1 MSDIEDGNNAEKSR
15 NSQDVLIMANEYCIY
30 LRKSR
35 SDVDAEQRGEGETL
49 ARHEVAL
56 LELAKRQ
63 NLNVTQIYREVVSGE
78 TIAARPVMQKLLSEV
93 EPGKWAGIL
102 VMEVER
108 LARGDTIDQGIV
120 AQAFRYSNTRIITPM
135 KTYDPS
141 NEFDE
146 EYFEFGLF
154 MSRREYK
161 TINRRLQRGRL
172 ASASEGKY
180 VANKA
185 PYGYNRVKIQRDKGF
200 TLEIDPDRAEVIRL
214 IYDLFVNGEILENGD
229 RRQAG
234 TYLISRR
241 LNKMK
246 ISSFTGRGWTQGS
259 IRDILINPVYTG
271 KIRWNWRKTVKTV
284 VDGNR
289 IATRPRQA
297 LADCQLF
304 DGLHKPIISN
314 EIWQRAQEI
323 MSERAIPPTPEKRA
337 TQNPLSGLVI
347 CGKCGR
353 RMSRR
358 PDSRG
363 KTPPSLICAATDCD
377 NVSSYLHY
385 IEEKTLALLA
395 MWLQEYKIK
404 MQITEESPAIQ
415 IDAKEKT
422 IKSLEETLANTRK
435 QLNNLHDLLEQGVYD
450 KETFLSRSKA
460 LSDRNAETLELLEN
474 AKFDLQ
480 RERLREKSKID
491 IIPKVEQLL
500 GIYNSLP
507 TALHKN
513 QLLKEILDKI
523 VYVKETSGR
532 WHGSPDDFTIILYP
546 KIRDNESTK

>member
-1 MSDIEDGNNAEKSR
+1 
-15 NSQDVLIMANEYCIY
+15 MANEYCIY

-35 SDVDAEQRGEGETL
+35 ADVEAEQRGEGETL
-49 ARHEVAL
+49 ARHESAL

-63 NLNVTQIYREVVSGE
+63 NLNITQIYREVVSGE
-78 TIAARPVMQKLLSEV
+78 TIAARPIMQKLLSEV
-93 EPGKWAGIL
+93 EQGEWAGVL

-108 LARGDTIDQGIV
+108 LARGDTIDQGLV
-120 AQAFRYSNTRIITPM
+120 AQAFRYSDTNIITPM
-135 KTYDPS
+135 KTYDPT

-185 PYGYNRVKIQRDKGF
+185 PYGYNRVKIQGDKGF
-200 TLEIDPDRAEVIRL
+200 TLGIDSERAEVIRL
-214 IYDLFVNGEILENGD
+214 IFNLFVNGESLADGHH
-229 RRQAG
+229 RHTG

-241 LNKMK
+241 LNEMK
-246 ISSFTGRGWTQGS
+246 IPSFTGKGWTQGS
-259 IRDILINPVYTG
+259 IRDILINPVYIG
-271 KIRWNWRKTVKTV
+271 KIRWNWRKTVKAV

-289 IATRPRQA
+289 ATKRPRQA
-297 LADCQLF
+297 IADCQLF
-304 DGLHKPIISN
+304 DGLHEPIISE
-314 EIWQRAQEI
+314 EIWQKTQLI
-323 MSERAIPPTPEKRA
+323 MSERAVPPTPEKHV

-363 KTPPSLICAATDCD
+363 KTPPSLICAATNCN

-385 IEEKTLALLA
+385 VEDKALAALA
-395 MWLQEYKIK
+395 MWLREYKVK
-404 MQITEESPAIQ
+404 MQITEESPTIQ
-415 IDAKEKT
+415 IKEKAV
-422 IKSLEETLANTRK
+422 KSLEEALSNTRK
-435 QLNNLHDLLEQGVYD
+435 QLDNLHDLLEQGVYD

-460 LSDRNAETLELLEN
+460 LADRNTEALELLEA
-474 AKFDLQ
+474 AKDDLH
-480 RERLREKSKID
+480 REKLRETGKIE

-500 GIYNSLP
+500 QIYKDLP

-513 QLLKEILDKI
+513 QLLKEVLDKI
-523 VYVKETSGR
+523 VYIKERGGR

-546 KIRDNESTK
+546 KICDTESNK